1 MSEKGTVESAKGK
14 VKETVG
20 KVTLTVD
27 GSYGFLNGKDGMT
40 TSVSANKTIDK
51 ANIIVRLWRDITRTN

>member
-20 KVTLTVD
+20 KVTGD
-27 GSYGFLNGKDGMT
+27 SQK
-40 TSVSANKTIDK
+40 K
-51 ANIIVRLWRDITRTN
+51 AEG

>member
-20 KVTLTVD
+20 KVTGDSQKKAEGLLDQVV
-27 GSYGFLNGKDGMT
+27 GKT
-40 TSVSANKTIDK
+40 KEVASNV
-51 ANIIVRLWRDITRTN
+51 